1 MNIKPECLLVTGIFK
16 RVSLDWKGRS
26 SPTIN
31 SNLKARTM
39 TSNRREFITGTLAA
53 ASALALSNSSS
64 LQAVEKSASKQEYYE
79 LRIYRIEN
87 AKKQKMVSNYI
98 EKGLV
103 PALNRMGISRVGVFT
118 EQDKPK
124 NFSIYML
131 IPYSTIEQFT
141 SLNDKLEAD
150 PTYTAASKE
159 YHSQP
164 LKDPIYTRIQS
175 KFMKAFSGM
184 PVIEMPSQTK
194 GNKPRLFE
202 LRTYESHT
210 TDAARRKVDM
220 FNSGEIDI
228 MRDVKMGPLFYGE
241 TLIGDDVP
249 NLTYMLSADD
259 MDANKAAWK
268 GFLGHPEWDRMKKI
282 DKYKGTVS
290 KISKGYLLPTEY
302 SQI

>member
-1 MNIKPECLLVTGIFK
+1 
-16 RVSLDWKGRS
+16 
-26 SPTIN
+26 
-31 SNLKARTM
+31 M
-39 TSNRREFITGTLAA
+39 TSNRREFITGTLAT
-53 ASALALSNSSS
+53 ASALALSQSSV
-64 LQAVEKSASKQEYYE
+64 LQAAEKSATKQEYYE
-79 LRIYRIEN
+79 LRIYRTVD

-98 EKGLV
+98 ENGLV
-103 PALNRMGISRVGVFT
+103 PALNRMGIDRVGVFT
-118 EQDKPK
+118 EQDKP
-124 NFSIYML
+124 NDFSITML
-131 IPYSTIEQFT
+131 IPFPTMEQFS

-150 PTYTAASKE
+150 AKYIAASKE

-184 PVIEMPSQTK
+184 PVIEMPAQTK
-194 GNKPRLFE
+194 EKKPRLFE

-228 MRDVKMGPLFYGE
+228 MRNVNMGPLFYGE
-241 TLIGDDVP
+241 TLIGDDVS

-268 GFLGHPEWDRMKKI
+268 GFLAHPEWDRMKKI
-282 DKYKGTVS
+282 DKYKKTVS
-290 KISKGYLLPTEY
+290 KITKWYLVPTEY